1 MFKMTPNIIKNICSK
16 YATRLYPLE
25 VREPFEGVRGNLD
38 VDIEQC
44 IFCKKCMLKCPSGCI
59 TVDKKT
65 RTWEVDPY
73 ACVYCGICVDNC
85 PTKCLSMSP
94 KYRKP
99 ALQKD
104 FKRAIQR
111 DKQA

>member
-1 MFKMTPNIIKNICSK
+1 
-16 YATRLYPLE
+16 
-25 VREPFEGVRGNLD
+25 
-38 VDIEQC
+38 
-44 IFCKKCMLKCPSGCI
+44 MLKCPSGCI
-59 TVDKKT
+59 TVDKEN